1 MKEDNKVQE
10 VKTMEI
16 KGKVREESNKI
27 FYGNGS
33 EVVAVGAFDYN
44 DFLKQEKK
52 MQAMLDAL
60 EVGDSIETSGGLFGV
75 VIDVSGDIL
84 IVEFGGDRHCRIPMR
99 KTAVVS
105 IEKANSTEE

>member
-1 MKEDNKVQE
+1 
-10 VKTMEI
+10 MEGSYWI
-16 KGKVREESNKI
+16 WVGGLLVI
-27 FYGNGS
+27 YG
-33 EVVAVGAFDYN
+33 VVLY
-44 DFLKQEKK
+44 FLSIRPQKKQEKK

-60 EVGDSIETSGGLFGV
+60 EVGDSVETSGGLFGV

-99 KTAVVS
+99 KNAVVS

>member
-1 MKEDNKVQE
+1 MGGWL
-10 VKTMEI
+10 I
-16 KGKVREESNKI
+16 SNLWSCI
-27 FYGNGS
+27 ILFIHS
-33 EVVAVGAFDYN
+33 ATE
-44 DFLKQEKK
+44 KQEKK

>member
-1 MKEDNKVQE
+1 MIYLDNAATTLQKPPC
-10 VKTMEI
+10 
-16 KGKVREESNKI
+16 
-27 FYGNGS
+27 
-33 EVVAVGAFDYN
+33 VG
-44 DFLKQEKK
+44 
-52 MQAMLDAL
+52 QAMLDAL

>member
-1 MKEDNKVQE
+1 MQGSYWIWV
-10 VKTMEI
+10 VGLLVI
-16 KGKVREESNKI
+16 
-27 FYGNGS
+27 YG
-33 EVVAVGAFDYN
+33 VVLY
-44 DFLKQEKK
+44 FLSIRPQKKQEKK

-60 EVGDSIETSGGLFGV
+60 EVGDSIETSGGL
-75 VIDVSGDIL
+75 IL